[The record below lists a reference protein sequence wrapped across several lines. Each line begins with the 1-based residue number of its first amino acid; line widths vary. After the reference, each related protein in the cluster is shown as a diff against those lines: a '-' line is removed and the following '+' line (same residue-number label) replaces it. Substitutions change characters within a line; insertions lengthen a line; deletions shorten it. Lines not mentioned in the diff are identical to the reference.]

1 MLHHRVVWPLRSLV
15 GAIFLFALFQGF
27 RVPGHQAARASLTL
41 PSPPHALLVGDADRD
56 GLPDVLEA
64 ALAARF
70 APAVI
75 LNPQDHTR
83 PISIPWLLAKL
94 GRRDAGQDE
103 FPAALRSGSSDP
115 RDWVTYVHVYPRT
128 DGEIN
133 IQYWFL
139 YAYNERPPFFDHDAD
154 WEHVTV
160 VVEPNGRPRGAF
172 FAQHRNNNPG
182 VFRPWSELRKVGE
195 HPIVLSA
202 RGTHASYANHDSLA
216 WYEAASDCT
225 GLERCGDPIWPTW
238 EAGGL
243 LNVGERGALLGPAAV
258 RDALAYAGR
267 WGGEGH
273 FPRSRAAPP
282 GPSHQRGFTA
292 DGFE

>member
-1 MLHHRVVWPLRSLV
+1 MFV
-15 GAIFLFALFQGF
+15 FALLHGI
-27 RVPGHQAARASLTL
+27 RVPGHRQAAHASLTV
-41 PSPPHALLVGDADRD
+41 PNPPRPLLVGDADRD

-75 LNPQDHTR
+75 LDPRDHTR

-94 GRRDAGQDE
+94 GRREVGQEE
-103 FPAALRSGSSDP
+103 FPAALRPGSSDP

-133 IQYWFL
+133 IQYWFF
-139 YAYNERPPFFDHDAD
+139 YAFNERSPFFDHDAD

-160 VVEPNGRPRGAF
+160 VVAPNGTPRGVF
-172 FAQHRNNNPG
+172 FAQHRNNSPG
-182 VFRPWSELRKVGE
+182 VFRPWSELRKEGD

-202 RGTHASYANHDSLA
+202 RGTHASYADHDSLP
-216 WYEAASDCT
+216 WYEAASNCSD
-225 GLERCGDPIWPTW
+225 LQRCGDPIWRTW

-243 LNVGERGALLGPAAV
+243 LNVGERAALLGPAGV

-267 WGGEGH
+267 WGGAGH
-273 FPRSRAAPP
+273 FPRSRAAPQ
-282 GPSHQRGFTA
+282 GPSHQHAFSV